1 MATFITTL
9 KPTPFGFFDKY
20 SLFQQDADNI
30 VVYVLRM
37 LGEDILGVELTKPM
51 IWGDLEAATREFNGK
66 MIEYQNTSNLASLLG
81 MPTGSLD
88 ANNENNIN
96 VTDMYVQQ
104 NLEFLK
110 NLSAPY
116 AGVVGYSQSEQTYM
130 GYIVMEAGKQEYDLY
145 SDLVDANGVSL
156 WSQQATGSVG
166 SMEVVEVF
174 HSAPAQYMFNSN
186 LASNFVAA
194 GLPVESYIPDTRFYV
209 LPLFEDILRAGM
221 LETAQRVRRSHY
233 SYKISGRSIKIYPSP
248 NNLVPGYNNRVWMRI
263 RYNKTAFP
271 TIAATIVNQGSA
283 YHPTG
288 SGSLG
293 SFQDDKIYGVNGP
306 FNSPFG
312 PLNYNSLNMW
322 SRNWIAQYTLAL
334 CTEQLGRI
342 RSKFK
347 SLPIPGAELSLNGE
361 DLVTQGREDK
371 EKLATSLK
379 EALENLTFDK
389 IAERE
394 AAKAENMVKQLAY
407 IPMPAK
413 YAIFIANFCIMLCI

>member
-1 MATFITTL
+1 MATFNTTL

-116 AGVVGYSQSEQTYM
+116 AGMVGYSQSEQTYM
-130 GYIVMEAGKQEYDLY
+130 GYIIMAAGKQEYDLY
-145 SDLVDANGVSL
+145 SDLVDASGVSL

-174 HSAPAQYMFNSN
+174 HSAPAQYMLNSN

-194 GLPVESYIPDTRFYV
+194 GLPVES
-209 LPLFEDILRAGM
+209 
-221 LETAQRVRRSHY
+221 
-233 SYKISGRSIKIYPSP
+233 
-248 NNLVPGYNNRVWMRI
+248 
-263 RYNKTAFP
+263 
-271 TIAATIVNQGSA
+271 
-283 YHPTG
+283 
-288 SGSLG
+288 
-293 SFQDDKIYGVNGP
+293 
-306 FNSPFG
+306 
-312 PLNYNSLNMW
+312 
-322 SRNWIAQYTLAL
+322 
-334 CTEQLGRI
+334 
-342 RSKFK
+342 
-347 SLPIPGAELSLNGE
+347 
-361 DLVTQGREDK
+361 
-371 EKLATSLK
+371 
-379 EALENLTFDK
+379 
-389 IAERE
+389 
-394 AAKAENMVKQLAY
+394 
-407 IPMPAK
+407 
-413 YAIFIANFCIMLCI
+413 